1 MDKRFFLAILLTGG
15 VVLLTPVLFPRPTAP
30 VPTAVADSTAA
41 NAPTATSAAS
51 QGTAAA
57 PTSAAAMTPA
67 AAAPAAPAVDVPSAP
82 AAPIETLTVTNSV
95 TAFAFSTQGA
105 RLVGAELPRFQ
116 RLGADTGLVRL
127 GHGREALVQYT
138 ILAGGDTIPLAGLVF
153 TASRDAGSAGETL
166 RFDAPVGGG
175 SVRISYT
182 LTPDNYVATV
192 RVEASGLPQPAFLLT
207 QLPTGFDSQEADPKE
222 DANHLAYAFKPAVGG
237 ADRIDFR
244 KPDPGERM
252 IESGPFTWAVAKNKY
267 FLVGVLTPEGQ
278 QSALAELQVTGAVRE
293 NKIATRAQGVLVSPL
308 ADAPLTFELY
318 AGPQE
323 WERLVGMG
331 REFEKTNPYG
341 GWISGVVQ
349 PFATIVMRLLLW
361 LKKTTAL
368 EYGWILVGF
377 GVAIRLLMW
386 PLNSRM
392 MRTQIE
398 MQRIAPLVQEAQN
411 KHKGDPEK
419 QRLAVMKVYQE
430 HNVSPFAALSG
441 CLPMLLPMPI
451 LIALFFVFQNTIEF
465 RGVSFLWLS
474 DISLKDPFYIL
485 PLAMGVSM
493 YALSW
498 LGMRNVPPNPQ
509 TKMMSILMPVMMT
522 VLLLNFAS
530 GLNLYYTVQ
539 NLAALPQQ
547 WLISNERGKASKVTA
562 VASGGGNARKR

>member
-15 VVLLTPVLFPRPTAP
+15 VVLLTPVLFPRPTVP
-30 VPTAVADSTAA
+30 VPAVVADSA
-41 NAPTATSAAS
+41 AAS
-51 QGTAAA
+51 APAATPTAA
-57 PTSAAAMTPA
+57 PT
-67 AAAPAAPAVDVPSAP
+67 AAPAAANASPATTEPAAALPSAP
-82 AAPIETLTVTNSV
+82 VAPIETLTVTNSV
-95 TAFAFSTQGA
+95 TTFAFSTQGA
-105 RLVGAELPRFQ
+105 QLLGAELPRFK

-127 GHGREALVQYT
+127 GHGRDALMQYT
-138 ILAGGDTIPLAGLVF
+138 ILAGGDTISLSTLTF
-153 TASRDAGSAGETL
+153 TASREAGSAGETL
-166 RFDAPVGGG
+166 RFDAPVGAGRL
-175 SVRISYT
+175 RISYV
-182 LTPDNYVATV
+182 LAPDNYVASV

-252 IESGPFTWAVAKNKY
+252 IEAGPFTWAVAKNKY

-419 QRLAVMKVYQE
+419 QRLAVMKVYQD

-485 PLAMGVSM
+485 PLAMGASM

-509 TKMMSILMPVMMT
+509 TKMMAILMPIMMT

-547 WLISNERGKASKVTA
+547 WLISNERGKASQATA
-562 VASGGGNARKR
+562 VVSGGGNARKR